1 MCGDSPLTPVGH
13 QRLSH
18 TQEAFANQ
26 LLDELYAIQGVEKV
40 IVTSCQG
47 FPLFARPP
55 LATRSD
61 LKEALFTAAMIV
73 GLMAAV
79 AKSSEQLGRQLCELL
94 TIHCLDDYIVVCG
107 PIHGVALAVS
117 ATKNCRLGFLHH
129 IVRQY
134 EKKLGSLL
142 NDGS

>member
-1 MCGDSPLTPVGH
+1 MTPVGH
-13 QRLSH
+13 QRLSRA
-18 TQEAFANQ
+18 QEAFANQ
-26 LLDELYAIQGVEKV
+26 LLDELCAIQGVEKA

-47 FPLFARPP
+47 FPLFSCPP
-55 LATRSD
+55 LETRSD

-79 AKSSEQLGRQLCELL
+79 AKSSEQLGRQVCELL
-94 TIHCLDDYIVVCG
+94 TIHCVDDYIVVCG
-107 PIHGVALAVS
+107 AIHGVALAVS